1 MPEDGQYVGV
11 YTDLSQ
17 NKYDEKQLDHFKQQA
32 VKQAQELLDHQIR
45 FAQEMANF
53 LGRSTAQNE
62 EMVRQLIEIC
72 DFDSA
77 QAEDGGGQQ

>member
-1 MPEDGQYVGV
+1 M
-11 YTDLSQ
+11 
-17 NKYDEKQLDHFKQQA
+17 
-32 VKQAQELLDHQIR
+32 DHQIR